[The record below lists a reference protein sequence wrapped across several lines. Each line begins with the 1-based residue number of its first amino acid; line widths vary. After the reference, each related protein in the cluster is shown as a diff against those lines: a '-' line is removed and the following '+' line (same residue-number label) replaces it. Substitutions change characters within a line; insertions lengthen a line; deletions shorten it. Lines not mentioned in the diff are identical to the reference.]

1 MGVGWKV
8 LRRVL
13 NIAISKMKP
22 LIPHI
27 RSLHRDELRKAWQLQ
42 KKGFP
47 CLDEISREDYLKFRS
62 NKKFDFDQIIV
73 AEVDD
78 RVIGKIEVYS
88 WKASEKGKTGF
99 VDGFIVDP
107 NYRKLGV
114 GTQLLLEAEKRAVK
128 KGISQIDLGA
138 KTFCKDAIAL
148 YEKLGYT
155 KLHRVFFMR
164 IPIGNLHVPEL
175 PEDIIIRSA
184 DPSQD
189 LQKIFEISPN
199 VWWSRYTTE
208 KELRQDIENNRDRF
222 LVLERGREVRAYM
235 KYSLGEDIFINCFGT
250 SIPSVLPLVTVTRY
264 LLKKVLDKAT
274 NQKTLEIEVD
284 EQKRELV
291 MVLKLLGFENY
302 ETEYHMTKQ
311 LSPKRGSDCQE
322 RR

>member
-1 MGVGWKV
+1 MNLSPCGVGWKV
-8 LRRVL
+8 LRRAL
-13 NIAISKMKP
+13 NIAISKMEP
-22 LIPHI
+22 LVPKI
-27 RSLHRDELRKAWQLQ
+27 RSLRRDELGKAWQLH

-78 RVIGKIEVYS
+78 RIIGKIEVYS

-107 NYRKLGV
+107 DYRKLGV

-128 KGISQIDLGA
+128 KEISQIDLGA

-155 KLHRVFFMR
+155 KLHRVFFMK
-164 IPIGNLHVPEL
+164 ISIDNLQVPEL

-189 LQKIFEISPN
+189 LQKIFEVSPN
-199 VWWSRYTTE
+199 VWWSRYTTQ
-208 KELRQDIENNRDRF
+208 KELKQDIENNRDKF
-222 LVLERGREVRAYM
+222 LVLEHGKEVRAYM
-235 KYSLGEDIFINCFGT
+235 KYSFGEDIFINSFGT
-250 SIPSVLPLVTVTRY
+250 SIPSVLPLVTVTKY

-291 MVLKLLGFENY
+291 TVLKLMGFENY
-302 ETEYHMTKQ
+302 EIEYHMTKQ
-311 LSPKRGSDCQE
+311 LNP
-322 RR
+322 

>member
-1 MGVGWKV
+1 MNLSPCGVGWKV

-13 NIAISKMKP
+13 NIVISKMEP
-22 LIPHI
+22 LVPKI
-27 RSLHRDELRKAWQLQ
+27 RSLRRDELGKAWQLH

-78 RVIGKIEVYS
+78 RIIGKIEVYS

-107 NYRKLGV
+107 DYRKLGV

-128 KGISQIDLGA
+128 KEISQIDLGA

-155 KLHRVFFMR
+155 KLHRVFFMK
-164 IPIGNLHVPEL
+164 ISIDNLQVPEL

-189 LQKIFEISPN
+189 LQKIFEVSPN
-199 VWWSRYTTE
+199 VWWSRYTTQ
-208 KELRQDIENNRDRF
+208 KELKQDIENNRDKF
-222 LVLERGREVRAYM
+222 LVLEHGKEVRAYM
-235 KYSLGEDIFINCFGT
+235 KYSFGEDIFINSFGT
-250 SIPSVLPLVTVTRY
+250 SIPSVLPLVTVTKY

-291 MVLKLLGFENY
+291 TVLKLMGFENY
-302 ETEYHMTKQ
+302 EIEYHMTKQ
-311 LSPKRGSDCQE
+311 LNP
-322 RR
+322 

>member
-13 NIAISKMKP
+13 NIAISKMEP
-22 LIPHI
+22 LILNI
-27 RSLHRDELRKAWQLQ
+27 RSLRRDELEKAWELQ
-42 KKGFP
+42 KKGFR
-47 CLDEISREDYLKFRS
+47 CLDGISREDYLKFRS
-62 NKKFDFDQIIV
+62 DKKFDFDQIIV
-73 AEVDD
+73 AEVED
-78 RVIGKIEVYS
+78 RIIGKIEVYS

-107 NYRKLGV
+107 DYRKLGV

-155 KLHRVFFMR
+155 KLHRVFLMK
-164 IPIGNLHVPEL
+164 ILIGDLCVPDL
-175 PEDIIIRSA
+175 PEDIIVRSA
-184 DPSQD
+184 ELSQD
-189 LQKIFEISPN
+189 LQKIFGLSPN
-199 VWWSRYTTE
+199 AWWSRYTAQ
-208 KELRQDIENNRDRF
+208 KELKQDIQNNRDRF
-222 LVLERGREVRAYM
+222 LVLEFRSQVGACM
-235 KYSLGEDIFINCFGT
+235 KFSLGKDISINSFGT
-250 SIPSVLPLVTVTRY
+250 SIPSVLPLVTVTKH
-264 LLKKVLDKAT
+264 LLKKVLDRAT
-274 NQKTLEIEVD
+274 YQKTLEIEVD

-291 MVLKLLGFENY
+291 KVLKSLGFENY

-311 LSPKRGSDCQE
+311 LGPKRGSDCQE